1 MTSTFSSLATEV
13 TVEMLGDYASI
24 IQLTQVVTNQVL
36 PVVRHAY
43 LLAHFIDLD
52 ITSYDYDIFYGTEK
66 GGWFDVSK
74 EEASRSNSS
83 NSKEKK
89 EVRLVDARVTGY
101 CTLGIRKKRYVG
113 EGPFQRKL
121 WDVLVKPKVSV
132 EPTATPVGSGMSP
145 APTGI
150 AL

>member
-1 MTSTFSSLATEV
+1 
-13 TVEMLGDYASI
+13 MLGDYASI
-24 IQLTQVVTNQVL
+24 IQLTQVATNQVI
-36 PVVRHAY
+36 PVIRHAY
-43 LLAHFIDLD
+43 LLAHFINLE
-52 ITSYDYDIFYGTEK
+52 ITAYDYEVYYGTDK

-74 EEASRSNSS
+74 EETTRSNP

-89 EVRLVDARVTGY
+89 EKEVRLIDARVTGY
-101 CTLGIRKKRYVG
+101 TALGLRKRRFVG

-132 EPTATPVGSGMSP
+132 EPTATSVPYGAGNVPGSAMGP
-145 APTGI
+145 GNTGI